1 MTRRQTRIARQWL
14 IADHRLADGLWN
26 AVRKLPRGSGIIV
39 IYRGLA
45 KRDRAKLLGK
55 LRRQANL
62 RNLTI
67 IDERSGKAARIH
79 NVRELRRAG
88 LGRVPLLLLS
98 PIFPTSSHPDWDPLP
113 RMRAATLAR
122 QSAVPVIALG
132 GMDERRFRR
141 IEKLGFRGWAGID
154 AFRT

>member
-14 IADHRLADGLWN
+14 IADDRIGDGLWS
-26 AVRKLPRGSGIIV
+26 AIRKLPRGSGIIV
-39 IYRGLA
+39 IYRGLG
-45 KRDRAKLLGK
+45 KRDRAKLLAK
-55 LRRQANL
+55 LRQEANR
-62 RNLTI
+62 RNLAI
-67 IDERSGKAARIH
+67 IDERFGQAARVH

-88 LGRVPLLLLS
+88 LCRVSLLLLS